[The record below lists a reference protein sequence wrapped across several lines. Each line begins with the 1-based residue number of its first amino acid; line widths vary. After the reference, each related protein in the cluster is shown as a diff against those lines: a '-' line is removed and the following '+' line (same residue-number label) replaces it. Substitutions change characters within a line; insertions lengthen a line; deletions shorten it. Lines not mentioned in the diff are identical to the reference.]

1 MLARFALALSPALL
15 SLPSSVR
22 TDPVAPRRRSSSAAT
37 SRDARPTR
45 KTSGLIGTI
54 NRARLTAAG
63 GVAGNVTWR
72 VQGEFRTGNVGTGR
86 ASVSLTDGYVRW
98 THNALGV
105 QLGQF
110 KTPFTW
116 EYITSL
122 SLIETAD
129 RSTVVDSLAP
139 KRDIGLMVDYAIGGR
154 ATISAGIFNGE
165 GQNVTANTDS
175 SALGVARVT
184 YRPIPYL
191 VLGANAA
198 RYFADSTRYGVD
210 ASVEAPWIILRGE
223 YIGQHRDVLGGD
235 DDKGW
240 YALAAAPVRPWLQ
253 PVLKY
258 EWFERSGIA
267 PGTSEERGVD
277 RRRQSVSRGA
287 GPPGSPS
294 STSPARLATQ
304 ACARASASPRPK
316 SSSEAAM
323 KRLLSVLS
331 VLSVLSAFSA
341 LPAAQQ
347 RAARSSWPPRPAP
360 RTPVCSTRCFR
371 CSSGRPAS
379 R

>member
-1 MLARFALALSPALL
+1 MLARFALAVSAPLL
-15 SLPSSVR
+15 LLPTLHAQAPSSSPPPSV
-22 TDPVAPRRRSSSAAT
+22 
-37 SRDARPTR
+37 
-45 KTSGLIGTI
+45 KLSGYVQGRETYQENIGIVGTI

-86 ASVSLTDGYVRW
+86 ASVSLADGYIRW
-98 THNALGV
+98 TRNALGV

-116 EYITSL
+116 EYVTSL
-122 SLIETAD
+122 TLVETAD

-139 KRDIGLMVDYAIGGR
+139 KRDIGIMADYAFGGR

-198 RYFADSTRYGVD
+198 RYFADSTRYSVD
-210 ASVEAPWIILRGE
+210 ASVEAPWILLRGE
-223 YIGQHRDVLGGD
+223 YVGQHRDLAD
-235 DDKGW
+235 NADDKGW

-258 EWFERSGIA
+258 EWFNRPGVAPAGTLKNRAWTAGINLF
-267 PGTSEERGVD
+267 PWGRTTRLTLEY
-277 RRRQSVSRGA
+277 VSRKVGE
-287 GPPGSPS
+287 PGVRKSLG
-294 STSPARLATQ
+294 LAQ
-304 ACARASASPRPK
+304 AQ
-316 SSSEAAM
+316 
-323 KRLLSVLS
+323 VI
-331 VLSVLSAFSA
+331 F
-341 LPAAQQ
+341 
-347 RAARSSWPPRPAP
+347 
-360 RTPVCSTRCFR
+360 
-371 CSSGRPAS
+371 
-379 R
+379 

>member
-1 MLARFALALSPALL
+1 MLARFVLVLLAALL
-15 SLPSSVR
+15 SLSNLSAQ
-22 TDPVAPRRRSSSAAT
+22 APASSAP
-37 SRDARPTR
+37 SV
-45 KTSGLIGTI
+45 KLSGYIQGRETYQDNVGLVGTI

-86 ASVSLTDGYVRW
+86 ASVSLVDGYVRW
-98 THNALGV
+98 THHALGV

-122 SLIETAD
+122 SLVETAD

-139 KRDIGLMVDYAIGGR
+139 KRDIGIMADYALGGR

-223 YIGQHRDVLGGD
+223 YVGQHRDLAD
-235 DDKGW
+235 NADDKGW
-240 YALAAAPVRPWLQ
+240 YALAAAPVRLWLQ
-253 PVLKY
+253 PVVKY
-258 EWFERSGIA
+258 EWFNRPGVA
-267 PGTSEERGVD
+267 PAGTLKNRAWTAGVNLFPWG
-277 RRRQSVSRGA
+277 RTTRLTLEYVSRKVGE
-287 GPPGSPS
+287 PGVRKSLG
-294 STSPARLATQ
+294 LAQ
-304 ACARASASPRPK
+304 AQ
-316 SSSEAAM
+316 
-323 KRLLSVLS
+323 VI
-331 VLSVLSAFSA
+331 F
-341 LPAAQQ
+341 
-347 RAARSSWPPRPAP
+347 
-360 RTPVCSTRCFR
+360 
-371 CSSGRPAS
+371 
-379 R
+379 